1 MEAGEQ
7 IRKFRRMHHLSQKA
21 LAEKIG
27 VNEKKISRWENGMG
41 KIKIYDAIKLADYFK
56 ISLDEL
62 VGRKK
67 L

>member
-1 MEAGEQ
+1 
-7 IRKFRRMHHLSQKA
+7 
-21 LAEKIG
+21 
-27 VNEKKISRWENGMG
+27 MG

>member
-1 MEAGEQ
+1 
-7 IRKFRRMHHLSQKA
+7 MHHLSQKA
-21 LAEKIG
+21 LAEKMG
-27 VNEKKISRWENGMG
+27 VNEKKISRWENGIA